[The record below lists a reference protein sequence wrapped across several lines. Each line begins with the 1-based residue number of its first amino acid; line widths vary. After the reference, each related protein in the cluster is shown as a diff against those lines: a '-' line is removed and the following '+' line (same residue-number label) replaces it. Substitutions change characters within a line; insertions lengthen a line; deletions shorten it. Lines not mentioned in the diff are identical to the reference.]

1 MAVSI
6 MGLSTLG
13 VKLSY
18 GVETT
23 ADTKPSTFTVLD
35 RINAIGGISMD
46 TEQIDR
52 I

>member
-1 MAVSI
+1 MANVS
-6 MGLSTLG
+6 GLSTLG
-13 VKLSY
+13 ITFGY

-23 ADTKPSTFTVLD
+23 AGQKPSEFTQLE

-52 I
+52 S